1 MILLLTS
8 CAIIQTVTESPTEK
22 LQRLETEYKTN
33 MAEFISESGISLQSS
48 ENENVLMSM
57 AKSLTNAITGEG
69 LEAECLS
76 IGSGGEATLGL
87 AFLAEEKNKNS
98 CIKFAGKLQ
107 EICTLQQEL
116 QKTPYVY
123 CSVVKK

>member
-1 MILLLTS
+1 M
-8 CAIIQTVTESPTEK
+8 TESPTEK

-33 MAEFISESGISLQSS
+33 MTEFISESGISLQSS

-76 IGSGGEATLGL
+76 IGSGSEATLGL
-87 AFLAEEKNKNS
+87 TFLAEEKNKNS

-116 QKTPYVY
+116 QKTPHVY